1 MQKISPFLW
10 FNDQAEEAATFYT
23 SVFKN
28 AKIGS
33 VTRYDEASAKAS
45 GRPEGSAMTVTFTL
59 EGLEFTA
66 LNGGPMFTFNESIS
80 FVVACKDQAE
90 IDYYWGKLSA
100 VPEAEQC
107 GWCKDKFGV
116 SWQIIP
122 ENLSELMQSP
132 QVTAVLMQAKKI
144 DIEAL
149 KRAA

>member
-122 ENLSELMQSP
+122 ENLSELMRSP